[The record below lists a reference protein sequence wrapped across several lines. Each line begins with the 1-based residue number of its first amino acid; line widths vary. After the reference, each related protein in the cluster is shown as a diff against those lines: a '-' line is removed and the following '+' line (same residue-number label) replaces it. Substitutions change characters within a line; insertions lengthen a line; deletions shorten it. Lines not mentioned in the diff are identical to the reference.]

1 MANIF
6 RIGLIASVVGLLAAP
21 AALAQPVV
29 AELFTSQGCSS
40 CPPAN
45 EVLADLGDRPDVIA
59 LSFSVTYWD
68 KLGWKDTLARPA
80 YTQRQKDYAPRLGN
94 ENVFTPQIVVNGRAD
109 AIGSR
114 RRDVEALV
122 AAGHGKTDGPVLTVA
137 ADQVTIGAGKVPRSP
152 VDIWLVRYD
161 PRVIQVPVARGE
173 NGGQTLPH
181 RNVVRELVQVGE
193 WNGAA
198 AVVAL
203 PPATTPGLRT
213 AVLVQ
218 TPHGG
223 PILAAGE
230 TPHTR

>member
-6 RIGLIASVVGLLAAP
+6 RMGFIASVVGLLAAP
-21 AALAQPVV
+21 AAFAQPVV

-45 EVLADLGDRPDVIA
+45 QVLADLGDRPEIIA

-94 ENVFTPQIVVNGRAD
+94 ESIFTPQIVVNGRAD
-109 AIGSR
+109 AIGSHKR
-114 RRDVEALV
+114 EVEALV
-122 AAGHGKTDGPVLTVA
+122 AEARGKTDSPMLTVA
-137 ADQVTIGAGKVPRSP
+137 ANQVAIGAGKVPPSP
-152 VDIWLVRYD
+152 ADIWLVRYD
-161 PRVIQVPVARGE
+161 PRVIQVPVGRGE
-173 NGGQTLPH
+173 NGGRTLPH
-181 RNVVRELVQVGE
+181 RNVVRELVQIGQ

-198 AVVAL
+198 TVVAL
-203 PPATTPGLRT
+203 PPPSALGLRT